1 MVVMAS
7 AAFFGMYGA
16 GVLPGAVLFQV
27 PIYVVWSLQPALT
40 TAYLN
45 RRLEP
50 GQRATVLSMGAFAY
64 TLALVVLEPVAGLL
78 TTSTGLLSLGLF
90 LGVVTF
96 VPCGYIL
103 ARWRLTVAPWPAIT
117 PVPSRLVGSGRVSRF
132 HRLLERMSRLR
143 P

>member
-1 MVVMAS
+1 
-7 AAFFGMYGA
+7 FGLYGA
-16 GVLPGAVLFQV
+16 GSFPGAVLFQV

-64 TLALVVLEPVAGLL
+64 TLALVILEPTAGLL
-78 TTSTGLLSLGLF
+78 TTATGLLTLGLF

-96 VPCGYIL
+96 IPCAYIL
-103 ARWRLTVAPWPAIT
+103 ARLPLTVGP
-117 PVPSRLVGSGRVSRF
+117 
-132 HRLLERMSRLR
+132 R
-143 P
+143 PRAH